1 MNLATSEAGERTF
14 ALKRQKRWFRGSL
27 RDKVVVITG
36 ASAGVGRATAIAFA
50 RKGAT
55 VVLLARGADGLESAL
70 AELRPLKIEA
80 LALPVDV
87 AEAHQLEAA
96 ADEVVKTYGRIDI
109 WVNCAMA
116 SVFSPFVQMTTAE
129 FRRAT
134 EVTYLG
140 TVWGTRAALKHMRA
154 AGPRG
159 HGTIVQV
166 GSALAHRGIPLQ
178 SAYCGAKHA
187 MVGFTESLRCELLH
201 ERSRVHV
208 GMVHLP
214 AMNTPQFDW
223 VKSNLTHRAQ
233 PVPPIFQPEVAARA
247 IVWAGTHRRRALWV
261 GASTIVAIMGNWMAP
276 GMGDRY
282 LALTGFGSQQTKE
295 LETKR
300 PDNLWSS
307 VSGLHRTH
315 GRFDRRASSHSPLL
329 WLSLHKRGLAGAA
342 LLGLGLLALRRK

>member
-1 MNLATSEAGERTF
+1 MDTSMALTER
-14 ALKRQKRWFRGSL
+14 KRWFRGSL
-27 RDKVVVITG
+27 RDKVVVVTG
-36 ASAGVGRATAIAFA
+36 ASAGVGRATALAFA

-55 VVLLARGADGLESAL
+55 VVLVARGADGLENAL
-70 AELRPLKIEA
+70 AEMRPLKVEA
-80 LALPVDV
+80 LALPADV
-87 AEAHQLEAA
+87 AEANQLEAV
-96 ADEVVKTYGRIDI
+96 ADQVHATYGRIDV

-140 TVWGTRAALKHMRA
+140 TVWGTRAALKYMRP
-154 AGPRG
+154 AGRG
-159 HGTIVQV
+159 TVVQV

-187 MVGFTESLRCELLH
+187 MVGFTESLRSELLH
-201 ERSRVHV
+201 EKSAVRVC
-208 GMVHLP
+208 MVHLP

-247 IVWAGTHRRRALWV
+247 IVWAAAHKRRALWV
-261 GASTIVAIMGNWMAP
+261 GGSTIVAIMGNWVAP
-276 GMGDRY
+276 GIGDRY
-282 LALTGFGSQQTKE
+282 LAITGFGSQQTKE
-295 LETKR
+295 LERAR

-307 VSGLHRTH
+307 VSGLHRTR

-329 WLSLHKRGLAGAA
+329 WMSLHRRSLAGAA
-342 LLGLGLLALRRK
+342 LLGLAVLALRRRAST